1 MEVEQEIVEIF
12 AEAKEQESI
21 TADEA
26 KNIMIKR
33 YRMELALERKLKEL
47 EGMDEP

>member
-1 MEVEQEIVEIF
+1 MAEIF
-12 AEAKEQESI
+12 GEGREQESI

-33 YRMELALERKLKEL
+33 YEMELALERKLKEL
-47 EGMDEP
+47 EGMDEQ